1 MLKNKNR
8 VTKISNILFITMFVL
23 SLFSIIS
30 LITTGYVDVEGRTKK
45 DFILNLAMM
54 IVYFISSGLI
64 LYITNKKINLYK
76 DEYSISRQVFNLF
89 VVISS
94 MSIIL
99 MISTTI
105 ISYFLT
111 NKFSFYTL
119 LSILFGYIPVY
130 VYSYII
136 VSKTDILSKEND
148 KKINISNLLVIFLL
162 MNYSINFIVFIFQMI
177 FEVNEIM
184 VILPNMC
191 FALIWICIVF
201 IAYKLI
207 NRKA

>member
-8 VTKISNILFITMFVL
+8 VTKISNILFLTMFVL

-99 MISTTI
+99 MIGTTI
-105 ISYFLT
+105 ITYFLI
-111 NKFSFYTL
+111 KRL
-119 LSILFGYIPVY
+119 
-130 VYSYII
+130 
-136 VSKTDILSKEND
+136 
-148 KKINISNLLVIFLL
+148 IFLI
-162 MNYSINFIVFIFQMI
+162 Y
-177 FEVNEIM
+177 
-184 VILPNMC
+184 
-191 FALIWICIVF
+191 
-201 IAYKLI
+201 
-207 NRKA
+207 